1 MLTCLFVPSSIVQLR
16 LLFPTFFIDGVIKR
30 LKAMIEIM
38 IHSYTHFQ
46 GVSAS
51 LGGCSAYCITSSR
64 LKPCYIHVSSPPF
77 GRWIASV
84 SSFVWQEH
92 KRQADIFF
100 LSLCPSKVALLLLFC
115 YKTKWNI
122 FLIFRF
128 SLKILKNS
136 IITDGSKTH
145 MSGSRDR
152 PVVKALAVQV
162 WGPYV

>member
-1 MLTCLFVPSSIVQLR
+1 MMTNVLKIVRSIKCANMFIVPSSIVQLR

-51 LGGCSAYCITSSR
+51 LDGCSAYCRTFSR

-84 SSFVWQEH
+84 SSFIWQEH
-92 KRQADIFF
+92 KRQADIFSF
-100 LSLCPSKVALLLLFC
+100 LYAPPEWLSCFFSAIRQ
-115 YKTKWNI
+115 NEI
-122 FLIFRF
+122 FSWFLDSNWKF
-128 SLKILKNS
+128 
-136 IITDGSKTH
+136 
-145 MSGSRDR
+145 
-152 PVVKALAVQV
+152 
-162 WGPYV
+162 